1 MKRQGFFA
9 AVCAAVALCSGAAFA
24 LDLSEVKTLVLNG
37 VDESVIIDMVNQ
49 GGNWSADSGDVAEL
63 RALGASETLIAAV
76 LTAPKVPP
84 TVYYE
89 QPPTVVAQPPTVV
102 YERAPTY
109 VYPYPYPRRHYFP
122 ARPGISFS
130 FGFGGGH
137 HYPRRSYRR
146 WR

>member
-9 AVCAAVALCSGAAFA
+9 AICAAVALCSGAAFA

-37 VDESVIIDMVNQ
+37 VDESVIIDMVKQ
-49 GGNWSADSGDVAEL
+49 GGTWSADSGDVAEL

-89 QPPTVVAQPPTVV
+89 QPPTTVVTQPPTVV
-102 YERAPTY
+102 YEQAPTY
-109 VYPYPYPRRHYFP
+109 VYPYPRRHYVP

-130 FGFGGGH
+130 FGFGGH
-137 HYPRRSYRR
+137 HHPRRSYRR